1 MPSSEVARKKPNRA
15 EKQLVTAI
23 RAGHGGLF
31 KASLARFLA
40 RRFRELGGLREA
52 PKFAIIQRMGI
63 FHQALLAA
71 GRRLVEQGML
81 GAPEDISFYTWQN

>member
-1 MPSSEVARKKPNRA
+1 
-15 EKQLVTAI
+15 VTAI

-52 PKFAIIQRMGI
+52 PKFAIIQRMGYSPGP
-63 FHQALLAA
+63 A
-71 GRRLVEQGML
+71 GCRRRLVEQGML
-81 GAPEDISFYTWQN
+81 AAPEDIFFLTPGRN